1 MDKSRSETTGKCA
14 LDAALDGNRAALKE
28 LCEYQAGSVVSRTLL
43 ETAACCVTLF
53 AFGEGQGLKE
63 HTAPFHALV
72 HVIDGTAEFM
82 IGGTSHM
89 LTAGDALVMPPYIP
103 HAVRAV
109 TEFRMVLTM
118 ARDEAA
124 A

>member
-1 MDKSRSETTGKCA
+1 MDKSSGKTTAKCA
-14 LDAALDGNRAALKE
+14 VDAALDGNRAALRE
-28 LCEYQAGSVVSRTLL
+28 LCEYQTGSVVSRTLL
-43 ETAACCVTLF
+43 ETPACCVTLF
-53 AFGEGQGLKE
+53 AFGDGQGLKE

-72 HVIDGTAEFM
+72 HVIDGTAEFT
-82 IGGTSHM
+82 IGGTPHM
-89 LTAGDALVMPPYIP
+89 LTAGDALVMPPDVP

-109 TEFRMVLTM
+109 TDFRMVLTM